1 MKRRL
6 AASVCSV
13 GMAAV
18 LWAGMG
24 ITGFAE
30 EGGEA
35 AKLVWWKFNDEV
47 VIDTQL
53 ERWNETHPDAQIE
66 LDIQK
71 YSLEELTSKLQM
83 ALSTGNGV
91 PDIVDVEIS
100 KLGIFMNGTEEDIQ
114 FFPLDE
120 YVEAESD
127 SLQMQR
133 LAQYYYAGHYYGV
146 DINCGTSV
154 AYYNVELL
162 EEAGIDYENIKT
174 YDDYAE
180 AGRKFYEATGKP
192 WTAFE
197 ITANNVLY
205 SLIAQHGGDYFDEG
219 GNITLNSDINV
230 ETFTWMQDLVR
241 EGVAVTAP
249 GGAVTAEEFIAYFTE
264 GGCASVIMPSWFTL
278 QMYYTMPDL
287 EGKMAIAPMPLWEEG
302 GYTSVGIGGTSTM
315 VYKNSENAGL
325 AAEFVCD
332 GRISEQGAIEVGQ
345 IMGMDP
351 VRLDVYDTLAA
362 DDSIFT
368 KTFLVNDF
376 FEAIS
381 AAQEN
386 MAKQNYNTYYPYLED
401 LLGETVNYSIF
412 VDMEDVKTVLDEGA
426 ESLQETIDNLN

>member
-6 AASVCSV
+6 LASVCSM

-30 EGGEA
+30 EGGDA
-35 AKLVWWKFNDEV
+35 AKLVWWKFNDEP

-83 ALSTGNGV
+83 ALSTGTGV

-133 LAQYYYAGHYYGV
+133 LAQYYFAGHYYGV

-162 EEAGIDYENIKT
+162 EEAGIDYESIKT
-174 YDDYAE
+174 YEDYAE
-180 AGRKFYEATGKP
+180 AGRQFYEATGKP
-192 WTAFE
+192 WTVFE
-197 ITANNVLY
+197 ITSNNVLY
-205 SLIAQHGGDYFDEG
+205 SLIAQHGGDYFDED

-241 EGVAVTAP
+241 EGVAATAP
-249 GGAVTAEEFIAYFTE
+249 GGAVTAEEFISYFSE

-368 KTFLVNDF
+368 KTFLVTDF
-376 FEAIS
+376 FEAIG